1 MDLGCIT
8 SFMDKIQKAADG
20 FNFGNF
26 LKPTCN
32 MSIIHKVGLCRM
44 MLQIYLMRFCII
56 SDDVDSEV
64 AHPDEVIAETCGL
77 LDKPHMVGRHPL
89 T

>member
-1 MDLGCIT
+1 
-8 SFMDKIQKAADG
+8 
-20 FNFGNF
+20 
-26 LKPTCN
+26 
-32 MSIIHKVGLCRM
+32 M

-64 AHPDEVIAETCGL
+64 AHPEEVIAETCGL

-89 T
+89 TLWTIVTHDCNLNN